1 MIVKVTWMEI
11 QDDKWGIVG
20 ESPVI
25 LSHRGVQE
33 GVLASTIYYSQ
44 AVLLSRDDS
53 FLRNKSD

>member
-1 MIVKVTWMEI
+1 M
-11 QDDKWGIVG
+11 
-20 ESPVI
+20 I

-33 GVLASTIYYSQ
+33 VALASTIYYSQ